1 MQPHI
6 LYNTLEFTDHFYT
19 YHPTESSTFDVVT
32 AGVWIRKLRV
42 KETISLK
49 SELQS
54 KFY

>member
-6 LYNTLEFTDHFYT
+6 LYNTSEFTEHFYT
-19 YHPTESSTFDVVT
+19 YHPTESSTLKVLT

-42 KETISLK
+42 KETICLK
-49 SELQS
+49 SELES